1 MSRMLWSLALI
12 GLFATLAL
20 VMGMMFTL
28 KTYRMTPASSRVRL
42 SEAIRTQFNL
52 QSVGVELKVQP
63 DKSYLRIAYLTRADS
78 SFDISKQT
86 REMQEIA
93 DFACTNYPDPR
104 ERRAFEEIRVTR
116 TEIRGSGCFQESFV
130 LNHSCPN
137 PFRAPVPPPDAP
149 R

>member
-1 MSRMLWSLALI
+1 MLWSLALI
-12 GLFATLAL
+12 GFFATLAL

-28 KTYRMTPASSRVRL
+28 KTYRMAPASSRVRL

-52 QSVGVELKVQP
+52 QSVSVELKLQP
-63 DKSYLRIAYLTRADS
+63 EKSYLRIAYLTQTDS
-78 SFDISKQT
+78 SFDLSKQT

-93 DFACTNYPDPR
+93 DFASINYPDPR

-137 PFRAPVPPPDAP
+137 PFREPVLKAGEP

>member
-1 MSRMLWSLALI
+1 MLWSLALI
-12 GLFATLAL
+12 GFFATLAL

-28 KTYRMTPASSRVRL
+28 KTYKMSPASIRVRL

-52 QSVGVELKVQP
+52 QSVSVEPKIQP
-63 DKSYLRIAYLTRADS
+63 DRSYLKIAYLTRADS

-104 ERRAFEEIRVTR
+104 ERRAIDEVRVTR
-116 TEIRGSGCFQESFV
+116 TELRGSGCFQESFV

-137 PFRAPVPPPDAP
+137 PYREVVPKIGAP